1 MKQIKRPAL
10 SIVIPAFNE
19 AEKIT
24 QVLDALSEALANNRL
39 DVQVIVVDDGSTDS
53 TKSLAES
60 HGTVDKV
67 ISYEQNRGRA
77 YAVQQ
82 GINSSTGAQVAV
94 FDADF
99 EYMPEDLF
107 FILLSANDPNVVI
120 YGSRYLSKE
129 NRRPGIWGA
138 LGRLQNQKMGP
149 WVANLA
155 IKIWVWILFQ
165 HWYSEHFS
173 GIRIYPGEFIRSL
186 TWKSSGFEG
195 DHEIAAAA
203 HVLKISTVE
212 FPISYEPRS
221 AEEGKKIRARDGF
234 VALWVFM
241 DWRLRGAK
249 KIIDQSTSKDK

>member
-1 MKQIKRPAL
+1 MNRKNSPVL

-19 AEKIT
+19 DEKIT
-24 QVLDALSEALANNRL
+24 QVLDALSQALINKNL

-60 HGTVDKV
+60 HRVVDQV
-67 ISYEQNRGRA
+67 ISYPQNQGRA

-82 GINSSTGAQVAV
+82 GIYSSTGDQVAV
-94 FDADF
+94 LDADF

-107 FILLSANDPNVVI
+107 FMLISANNSQVVI

-138 LGRLQNQKMGP
+138 LGRLRNQSVGP
-149 WVANLA
+149 WVANLG
-155 IKIWVWILFQ
+155 IKIWVWLLFQ

-173 GIRIYPGEFIRSL
+173 GIRIYPGKFIRSI

-203 HVLKISTVE
+203 HVLKIPTVE
-212 FPISYEPRS
+212 FPISYSPRS
-221 AEEGKKIRARDGF
+221 ADEGKKIRARDGF
-234 VALWVFM
+234 VALWVFI
-241 DWRLRGAK
+241 DWRVRGK
-249 KIIDQSTSKDK
+249 RKIMNQARGTE